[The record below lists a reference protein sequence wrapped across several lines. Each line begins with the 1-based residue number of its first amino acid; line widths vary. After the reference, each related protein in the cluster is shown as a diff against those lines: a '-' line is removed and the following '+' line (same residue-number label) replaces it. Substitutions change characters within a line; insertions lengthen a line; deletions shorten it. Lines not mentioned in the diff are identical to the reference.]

1 MIRNI
6 IFNTFILLLLTSC
19 TKEKIDNINTVKVDP
34 VLIYKEGLEAIKK
47 NDFFFASKKFSEA
60 ELSFEDP
67 QQSARSLVMTIYCLY
82 AINFYDE
89 ALEEI
94 ARYVK
99 IYPIDK
105 NITYVQ
111 YLKAIIFYE
120 QIGDEERDI
129 KPLIDANKQI
139 NFFIKK
145 YPNTDYADDLK
156 FKSDLIRNQ
165 LAAKEIFL
173 AKYYIEVQ
181 KWIPAIKRLKL
192 ILSDYDDTI
201 FIEEAL
207 HRLVEIHYHLGLE
220 DEAKKY
226 ASVLGY
232 NYNSSKWFEKS
243 YQILNKDYK
252 PLKKTTIK
260 EKNSFINRMI
270 KMIK

>member
-6 IFNTFILLLLTSC
+6 IFNTIILLLLTSC
-19 TKEKIDNINTVKVDP
+19 AKEKIENINTVKIDP
-34 VLIYKEGLEAIKK
+34 ILTYKEGLEAVKK

-60 ELSFEDP
+60 ELLFKDP
-67 QQSARSLVMTIYCLY
+67 QQSAKSLVMMIYCLY

-99 IYPIDK
+99 IYPMDR

-129 KPLIDANKQI
+129 KPLINANEQI
-139 NFFIKK
+139 NLFIKK
-145 YPNTDYADDLK
+145 YPNSDYAVDLK

-181 KWIPAIKRLKL
+181 KWIPAIKRLQVV
-192 ILSDYDDTI
+192 LSDYDDTI

-220 DEAKKY
+220 GEAKKY
-226 ASVLGY
+226 ASILGY
-232 NYNSSKWFEKS
+232 NYNSSEWFEKS
-243 YQILNKDYK
+243 YIILNKNYK
-252 PLKKTTIK
+252 PVKSVTKK
-260 EKNSFINRMI
+260 EKNNFINRML